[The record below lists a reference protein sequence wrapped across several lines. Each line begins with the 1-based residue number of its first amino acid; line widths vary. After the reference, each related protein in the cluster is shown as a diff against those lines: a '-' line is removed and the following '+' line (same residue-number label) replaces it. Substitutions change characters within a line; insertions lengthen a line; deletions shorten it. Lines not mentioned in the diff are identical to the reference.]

1 MRTAGAALAGLAT
14 LTLAAAAAEAAT
26 VYTGDVIQ
34 GKRVISTLDVS
45 DLELGTRVV
54 QILYDSADPKCD
66 GDGCAETAAEY
77 IE

>member
-1 MRTAGAALAGLAT
+1 MRTAGAALAGHAT

-26 VYTGDVIQ
+26 VYTGGVIQ
-34 GKRVISTLDVS
+34 GKRVISALDVS
-45 DLELGTRVV
+45 DLEPSTRVV
-54 QILYDSADPKCD
+54 QILKDCADPKCD